1 MRCLC
6 LTGCY
11 PYEKYPS
18 VEALREAK
26 SLPKIEDFYNSLT
39 EEALDP
45 KEYER
50 AQKIW
55 DFFEIKNMEEY
66 MKLYLQTDTYLLCE
80 IFETFRDIV
89 KQNFDLDPSWYLGI
103 PSLAFQAFLKFSK
116 AELELLH
123 DPEIHDF
130 VDRALRGGVS
140 VITKRYVEGDKDI
153 ENNQEGTKIL
163 YIGMY

>member
-55 DFFEIKNMEEY
+55 DFFEIKNMEEH
-66 MKLYLQTDTYLLCE
+66 MELYLQTN
-80 IFETFRDIV
+80 TFV
-89 KQNFDLDPSWYLGI
+89 
-103 PSLAFQAFLKFSK
+103 
-116 AELELLH
+116 
-123 DPEIHDF
+123 
-130 VDRALRGGVS
+130 
-140 VITKRYVEGDKDI
+140 
-153 ENNQEGTKIL
+153 
-163 YIGMY
+163 M